1 MTAGV
6 EQAELSHAAAKT
18 GSARVRRPA
27 LGLLLPVALAV
38 FWEIAVRMGLS
49 NGRLVPPPSVIW
61 NTFADLA
68 ATGEL
73 EQHAFATLWRV
84 GWGFVFRVAAGKI
97 FRASDRYYALPY

>member
-6 EQAELSHAAAKT
+6 EQGELSQATPKAA
-18 GSARVRRPA
+18 SARVLKPA

-38 FWEIAVRMGLS
+38 FWELAVRMGLS

-61 NTFADLA
+61 RTFADLA

-73 EQHAFATLWRV
+73 QRHAFDTIWRV
-84 GWGFVFRVAAGKI
+84 GWGFLFGVIGGAVPGAG
-97 FRASDRYYALPY
+97 RRRSA

>member
-6 EQAELSHAAAKT
+6 EQAELSQTAPKA
-18 GSARVRRPA
+18 GPARVLRPA

-73 EQHAFATLWRV
+73 QQHALATIWRV
-84 GWGFVFRVAAGKI
+84 SWRFVFCVAPATPVAPPP
-97 FRASDRYYALPY
+97 RLL